1 MFCQVGLRQAGRL
14 LTEPQYRRPFL
25 LVMAVMALQQ
35 LSGINFVVGYST
47 TIFESAGG
55 QLDPCSGSMLIGSA
69 QVLGIYFEHFE

>member
-1 MFCQVGLRQAGRL
+1 
-14 LTEPQYRRPFL
+14 
-25 LVMAVMALQQ
+25 MAVMALQQ

-69 QVLGIYFEHFE
+69 QVLDILGAQLTHNLHCSICTEETIA